1 MSMIITVAGKE
12 FREIIRDGRIK
23 WSAIILAVML
33 VAALGTA
40 GQRFAD
46 ISAER
51 ASAQEVVNMQF
62 ADQGEKNP
70 HAAAH
75 YGLYAFKPVT
85 PLSFF
90 DTGVGSYTGVSIWL
104 EAHRQN
110 DAEGEP
116 ARDATAIA
124 RFGELT
130 AAFTLQMLLPLL
142 VILLAFPAFAGER
155 EAGTLRQVL
164 SMQVSPAELLFGKAL
179 GGCAALSVFIGP
191 ILLLGLIGLVV
202 APGGAAYLG
211 HGLVLVLIY
220 VIYALIFLFLT
231 LAVSANVRS
240 AQATLVA
247 MVGFWAVSSF
257 VLPRAASDVS
267 RLLYPTPTAV
277 AFKAGIEEALQSG
290 LNGVSPD
297 TVVQQRQEQTLALY
311 NVETVEELPI
321 NFQGIVFDLQEK
333 FGNDVFDKFYG
344 DLHGIFFQQTGL
356 HQTFSVG
363 SPRMAAQLASM
374 ELSGTSLHHH
384 IAFTEQAETYRR
396 SLVEGMNRDITF
408 NSEAG
413 QADYRAGPEL
423 WASVPRFKY
432 EPETLIAI
440 LARLGPSFMVMF
452 LWLAISIVAGVLAT
466 RKMKVMVG

>member
-1 MSMIITVAGKE
+1 MILTVARKE

-23 WSAIILAVML
+23 WSALILAVML
-33 VAALGTA
+33 VAALATA

-62 ADQGEKNP
+62 AAQGDKNP

-104 EAHRQN
+104 EAHNQN

-142 VILLAFPAFAGER
+142 VILLAFPSFAGER

-164 SMQVSPAELLFGKAL
+164 SMQVAPVQLLFGKAL
-179 GGCAALSVFIGP
+179 GAAAALSVFIGP
-191 ILLLGLIGLVV
+191 ILFLGLIGLVF
-202 APGGAAYLG
+202 APGGLGYLG
-211 HGLVLVLIY
+211 HGVVLVAVYI
-220 VIYALIFLFLT
+220 VYALIFLFLT
-231 LAVSANVRS
+231 LAVSANVKS
-240 AQATLVA
+240 AQAALVV

-267 RLLYPTPTAV
+267 RLLYPTPSAV
-277 AFKAGIEEALQSG
+277 SFQANIDEAMQSG
-290 LNGVSPD
+290 LDGVSPD
-297 TVVQQRQEQTLALY
+297 TIVQQRQKQTLALY
-311 NVETVEELPI
+311 NAETVEELPI
-321 NFQGIVFDLQEK
+321 NFQGMIFDLQEK
-333 FGNDVFDKFYG
+333 LGNEVFDKFYG
-344 DLHGIFFQQTGL
+344 DLYAIFDQQTGL
-356 HQTFSVG
+356 HQAFSIG
-363 SPRMAAQLASM
+363 SPRMATQLASM
-374 ELSGTSLHHH
+374 ELSGTSLNQHL
-384 IAFTEQAETYRR
+384 AFTSQAESYRR
-396 SLVEGMNRDITF
+396 DLIEGMNRDITF

-413 QADYRAGPEL
+413 QADYRADSAL
-423 WASVPRFKY
+423 WASI
-432 EPETLIAI
+432 EPFEYQPASLGAL

-452 LWLAISIVAGVLAT
+452 LWLALSIVAGVLAV
-466 RKMKVMVG
+466 RKVKVTLG

>member
-1 MSMIITVAGKE
+1 MILTVAQKE
-12 FREIIRDGRIK
+12 FREILRDGRIK
-23 WSAIILAVML
+23 WSALILAVML

-40 GQRFAD
+40 GQRYAD
-46 ISAER
+46 ISNER
-51 ASAQEVVNMQF
+51 ASAQEVVNTQF
-62 ADQGEKNP
+62 AAQGEKNP

-104 EAHRQN
+104 EAHNQN

-164 SMQVSPAELLFGKAL
+164 SMQVSPVQLLFGKAI
-179 GGCAALSVFIGP
+179 GAVAALSVFIGP
-191 ILLLGLIGLVV
+191 ILLLGFIGLLLT
-202 APGGAAYLG
+202 PGGTAYIG
-211 HGLVLVLIY
+211 HAIVLIAVY
-220 VIYALIFLFLT
+220 IIYSWIFLFLT

-277 AFKAGIEEALQSG
+277 AFQANIEEAMASG
-290 LNGVSPD
+290 LDGVSPD
-297 TVVQQRQEQTLALY
+297 TKVQQRQEQILSLY
-311 NVETVEELPI
+311 NVESVDELPI
-321 NFQGIVFDLQEK
+321 NFQGMIFDLQEK
-333 FGNDVFDKFYG
+333 LGNEVFDKYYG
-344 DLHGIFFQQTGL
+344 DLHSIFDQQTGL
-356 HQTFSVG
+356 HQVFSVG
-363 SPRMAAQLASM
+363 SPRMAVQLASM
-374 ELSGTSLHHH
+374 ELSGTSLNQHL
-384 IAFTEQAETYRR
+384 AFTGQAEGYRR
-396 SLVEGMNRDITF
+396 ELIADMNQDIVN

-413 QADYRAGPEL
+413 QADYRADSTL
-423 WASVPRFKY
+423 WASI
-432 EPETLIAI
+432 EPFEYQPASLGALLT
-440 LARLGPSFMVMF
+440 RLGPSFMVMF
-452 LWLAISIVAGVLAT
+452 LWLGLSIVAAVLSV
-466 RKMKVMVG
+466 KKVKVTLG

>member
-1 MSMIITVAGKE
+1 MILTVARKE
-12 FREIIRDGRIK
+12 FREILRDGRIK
-23 WSAIILAVML
+23 WSAVILAVML
-33 VAALGTA
+33 IAALGTA
-40 GQRFAD
+40 GQRYAD

-62 ADQGEKNP
+62 AAQGEKNP

-90 DTGVGSYTGVSIWL
+90 DTGIASYTGVSIWL
-104 EAHRQN
+104 EAHKQN

-164 SMQVSPAELLFGKAL
+164 SMQVSPVQLLFGKAL
-179 GGCAALSVFIGP
+179 GAAAALSTFIGP
-191 ILLLGLIGLVV
+191 ILLLGFIGLLMT
-202 APGGAAYLG
+202 PGGLTYVG
-211 HGLVLVLIY
+211 HGIVIVAVYI
-220 VIYALIFLFLT
+220 IYAWIFLFLT

-240 AQATLVA
+240 AQAALVA

-277 AFKAGIEEALQSG
+277 LFQANIDEAMQSG
-290 LNGVSPD
+290 LDGVSPD
-297 TVVQQRQEQTLALY
+297 TKVQQLQEQILKLY
-311 NVETVEELPI
+311 KADTVDDLPI
-321 NFQGIVFDLQEK
+321 NFQGMIFDLQEK
-333 FGNDVFDKFYG
+333 LGNEVFDKYYG
-344 DLHGIFFQQTGL
+344 ELYAIFSQQTGL
-356 HQTFSVG
+356 HQMFSVG
-363 SPRMAAQLASM
+363 SPRMAVQLASM
-374 ELSGTSLHHH
+374 ELSGTSLNQHL
-384 IAFTEQAETYRR
+384 AFTGQAETYRR
-396 SLVEGMNRDITF
+396 KLIADMNQDITN
-408 NSEAG
+408 NSNAG
-413 QADYRAGPEL
+413 QADYRADSTL
-423 WASVPRFKY
+423 WASI
-432 EPETLIAI
+432 EPFAFQPASLGTL
-440 LARLGPSFMVMF
+440 LTRLGPSFMVMF
-452 LWLAISIVAGVLAT
+452 LWLALSIAAGVLAV
-466 RKMKVMVG
+466 RKVKVTLG

>member
-1 MSMIITVAGKE
+1 MILTVAGKE
-12 FREIIRDGRIK
+12 FREILRDGRIT
-23 WSAIILAVML
+23 WSAVILAVML
-33 VAALGTA
+33 IAALGTA

-62 ADQGEKNP
+62 AGQGEKNP

-90 DTGVGSYTGVSIWL
+90 DTGIASYTGVSVWL
-104 EAHRQN
+104 EAHKQN
-110 DAEGEP
+110 NAEGEP

-164 SMQVSPAELLFGKAL
+164 SMQVSPVQLLFGKAL
-179 GGCAALSVFIGP
+179 GAAAALSVFIGP
-191 ILLLGLIGLVV
+191 ILLLGFIGLIV
-202 APGGAAYLG
+202 APGGLAYVG
-211 HGLVLVLIY
+211 HGIVLVAVYIVY
-220 VIYALIFLFLT
+220 SWIFLFLT

-267 RLLYPTPTAV
+267 RFLYPTPTAV
-277 AFKAGIEEALQSG
+277 SFQAGIDEAMQSG
-290 LNGVSPD
+290 LAGVSPD

-311 NVETVEELPI
+311 NVESVEELPI
-321 NFQGIVFDLQEK
+321 NFQGMIFDLQEK
-333 FGNDVFDKFYG
+333 LGNEVFDKFYG
-344 DLHGIFFQQTGL
+344 ELHAIFDQQTGL
-356 HQTFSVG
+356 HQFFSVG
-363 SPRMAAQLASM
+363 SPRMAVHLASM
-374 ELSGTSLHHH
+374 ELSGTSLNHHLE
-384 IAFTEQAETYRR
+384 FTQQAEDYRR
-396 SLVEGMNRDITF
+396 ALIEGMNRDITF
-408 NSEAG
+408 NSAAG

-423 WASVPRFKY
+423 WASVPRFSY
-432 EPETLIAI
+432 EPPPLGAL

-452 LWLAISIVAGVLAT
+452 LWLALSIVAGVLAT
-466 RKMKVMVG
+466 RKMKVMVS

>member
-1 MSMIITVAGKE
+1 MILTVAGKE
-12 FREIIRDGRIK
+12 FKEIIRDGRIK
-23 WSAIILAVML
+23 WSAAILAIML
-33 VAALGTA
+33 VAALSTA
-40 GQRFAD
+40 AQRFAD

-51 ASAQEVVNMQF
+51 ASAQEVVNAQF
-62 ADQGEKNP
+62 AGQGEKNP

-90 DTGVGSYTGVSIWL
+90 DTGISSYTGVSIWL
-104 EAHRQN
+104 EAHKKN

-164 SMQVSPAELLFGKAL
+164 SMQVSPVQLLFGKAL
-179 GGCAALSVFIGP
+179 GAMAALAVFIGP
-191 ILLLGLIGLVV
+191 ILLLGLIGLLI
-202 APGGAAYLG
+202 APGGVAYIG
-211 HGLVLVLIY
+211 HGIVIVLVY

-231 LAVSANVRS
+231 LAVSANLKS

-257 VLPRAASDVS
+257 VLPRAASDLS

-277 AFKAGIEEALQSG
+277 AFEKAVEEAIRSG
-290 LNGVSPD
+290 IDGVSPA
-297 TVVQQRQEQTLALY
+297 TRIQQRQEQTLNLY
-311 NVETVEELPI
+311 NAESVDELPI
-321 NFQGIVFDLQEK
+321 NFQGVIFDLQEK
-333 FGNDVFDKFYG
+333 LDNEVFDKFYG
-344 DLHGIFFQQTGL
+344 DLHGIFDQQTGL
-356 HQTFSVG
+356 HQAFSVG
-363 SPRMAAQLASM
+363 SPRMAVQLASM
-374 ELSGTSLHHH
+374 ELSGTSLNHH
-384 IAFTEQAETYRR
+384 IEFTEQAEGYRR
-396 SLVEGMNRDITF
+396 ELIEGMNRDITF
-408 NSEAG
+408 NSDAG

-423 WASVPRFKY
+423 WASFDRFAY
-432 EPETLIAI
+432 DPPPLGATLT
-440 LARLGPSFMVMF
+440 RLGPSFMVMF
-452 LWLAISIVAGVLAT
+452 LWLALSIVAGYLAA
-466 RKMKVMVG
+466 RKVKVTII

>member
-1 MSMIITVAGKE
+1 MILTVARKE
-12 FREIIRDGRIK
+12 FREILRDGRIK
-23 WSAIILAVML
+23 WSAGILAVML

-40 GQRFAD
+40 AQRYAD

-62 ADQGEKNP
+62 AAQGEKNP

-75 YGLYAFKPVT
+75 YGVYAFKPVT

-90 DTGVGSYTGVSIWL
+90 DTGIASYTGVSVWL
-104 EAHRQN
+104 EAHKQN

-130 AAFTLQMLLPLL
+130 AALTLQILLPLL

-155 EAGTLRQVL
+155 ERGTLRQVL
-164 SMQVSPAELLFGKAL
+164 SMQVSPVQSLFGKAL
-179 GGCAALSVFIGP
+179 GAAGALAVFLGP
-191 ILLLGLIGLVV
+191 ILLLGIIGLAA
-202 APGGAAYLG
+202 APGGLAYLG
-211 HGLVLVLIY
+211 HGFILVAIY
-220 VIYALIFLFLT
+220 IVYATIFLFLT
-231 LAVSANVRS
+231 LAVSANLRS

-257 VLPRAASDVS
+257 VLPRAASDIS

-277 AFKAGIEEALQSG
+277 AFQKDIDEAMQSG

-297 TVVQQRQEQTLALY
+297 TVVQQRQEQTLGLY

-321 NFQGIVFDLQEK
+321 NFQGMIFDLQEK
-333 FGNDVFDKFYG
+333 LGNEVFDKFYG
-344 DLHGIFFQQTGL
+344 ELNATFDRQTGL

-374 ELSGTSLHHH
+374 ELSGTSLVHHLE
-384 IAFTEQAETYRR
+384 FTRQAEQYRR
-396 SLVEGMNRDITF
+396 GLVEGMNRNITF
-408 NSEAG
+408 NSVAG

-423 WASVPRFKY
+423 WASVQPFTFD
-432 EPETLIAI
+432 PVPLGAI
-440 LARLGPSFMVMF
+440 LSRLGPSFMVMF
-452 LWLAISIVAGVLAT
+452 LWLALSIVAAVLSA
-466 RKMKVMVG
+466 RKVKVTLG

>member
-1 MSMIITVAGKE
+1 MILTVARKE

-23 WSAIILAVML
+23 WSAGILAVML
-33 VAALGTA
+33 IAALGTA

-46 ISAER
+46 ISTER
-51 ASAQEVVNMQF
+51 ASAQEVVNAQF
-62 ADQGEKNP
+62 AAQGDKNP

-90 DTGVGSYTGVSIWL
+90 DTGIASYTGVSVWL
-104 EAHRQN
+104 EAHNQN

-164 SMQVSPAELLFGKAL
+164 SMQVSPVQLLFGKAL
-179 GGCAALSVFIGP
+179 GAMGALSVFIGP
-191 ILLLGLIGLVV
+191 ILVLGMIGLMF
-202 APGGAAYLG
+202 APGGLPYIG
-211 HGLVLVLIY
+211 HGLVLVIVY
-220 VIYALIFLFLT
+220 VVYALIFLFLT
-231 LAVSANVRS
+231 LAVSANVRT
-240 AQATLVA
+240 AQAALVV

-257 VLPRAASDVS
+257 VLPRAASDLS

-277 AFKAGIEEALQSG
+277 AFEKDIEEAKQSG
-290 LNGVSPD
+290 LNGVSPAA
-297 TVVQQRQEQTLALY
+297 VIAQRQEQTLALY
-311 NVETVEELPI
+311 NADTVEDLPI
-321 NFQGIVFDLQEK
+321 NFQGMIFDIQEK
-333 FGNDVFDKFYG
+333 LDNEVFDKFY
-344 DLHGIFFQQTGL
+344 DELHGIFDQQTGL

-363 SPRMAAQLASM
+363 SPRMAVQLASM
-374 ELSGTSLHHH
+374 ELSGTSLTSHLD
-384 IAFTEQAETYRR
+384 FTAQAEQYRR
-396 SLVEGMNRDITF
+396 DLIESMNQDITF

-423 WASVPRFKY
+423 WGSVERFSF
-432 EPETLIAI
+432 EPPPLGETLT
-440 LARLGPSFMVMF
+440 RLGPSFMVMF
-452 LWLAISIVAGVLAT
+452 LWLGLSIVAGVLAV
-466 RKMKVMVG
+466 RKVQVTLS

>member
-1 MSMIITVAGKE
+1 
-12 FREIIRDGRIK
+12 
-23 WSAIILAVML
+23 ML

-51 ASAQEVVNMQF
+51 ESAQEVVNAQF
-62 ADQGEKNP
+62 ASQGEKNP

-104 EAHRQN
+104 EAHYQN

-164 SMQVSPAELLFGKAL
+164 SMQVSPVQLLFGKAI
-179 GGCAALSVFIGP
+179 GAAAALSVFIGP
-191 ILLLGLIGLVV
+191 ILLLGFIGLLL
-202 APGGAAYLG
+202 APGGAAYAG
-211 HGLVLVLIY
+211 HGVVIVAVYIIY
-220 VIYALIFLFLT
+220 SWIFLFLT

-277 AFKAGIEEALQSG
+277 AFQSNIDEAMQSG
-290 LNGVSPD
+290 LDGISPD
-297 TVVQQRQEQTLALY
+297 TKVQQRQEQILALY
-311 NVETVEELPI
+311 NVDSVDDLPI
-321 NFQGIVFDLQEK
+321 NFQGMIFDLQEK
-333 FGNDVFDKFYG
+333 LGNEVFDKYYG
-344 DLHGIFFQQTGL
+344 ELHAIFDQQTGL

-363 SPRMAAQLASM
+363 SPRMAVQLASM
-374 ELSGTSLHHH
+374 ELSGTSLTQH
-384 IAFTEQAETYRR
+384 IDFTRQAEAYRR
-396 SLVEGMNRDITF
+396 ELIAEMNQDITN

-413 QADYRAGPEL
+413 QADYRADSSL
-423 WASVPRFKY
+423 WASIDPFTYKPVSLG
-432 EPETLIAI
+432 TL
-440 LARLGPSFMVMF
+440 LTRLGPSFMVMF
-452 LWLAISIVAGVLAT
+452 LWLGLSIVAGVLAA
-466 RKMKVMVG
+466 RKVKVTM

>member
-1 MSMIITVAGKE
+1 MILTVARKE
-12 FREIIRDGRIK
+12 FLEITRDGRIK
-23 WSAIILAVML
+23 WSAGILAVML
-33 VAALGTA
+33 LTALGTA

-46 ISAER
+46 ISVER
-51 ASAQEVVNMQF
+51 TSAQEVVNAQF
-62 ADQGEKNP
+62 AAQGEKNP

-90 DTGVGSYTGVSIWL
+90 DTGIGSYTGVSVWL
-104 EAHRQN
+104 EAHNQN

-164 SMQVSPAELLFGKAL
+164 SMQVSPVQLLFGKAL
-179 GGCAALSVFIGP
+179 GASAALSVFIGP
-191 ILLLGLIGLVV
+191 ILIFGLVGL
-202 APGGAAYLG
+202 AFTPDGAAYFG
-211 HGLVLVLIY
+211 HGLILMAIY
-220 VIYALIFLFLT
+220 IIYALIFLFLT
-231 LAVSANVRS
+231 LAVSANVRT
-240 AQATLVA
+240 AQAALVI

-257 VLPRAASDVS
+257 VLPRAASDLS

-277 AFKAGIEEALQSG
+277 AFKKDIEEATQSG
-290 LNGVSPD
+290 LDGVSPAAAIA
-297 TVVQQRQEQTLALY
+297 QRQEQTLALY
-311 NVETVEELPI
+311 NANTVEELPI
-321 NFQGIVFDLQEK
+321 NFQGIIFDLQEK
-333 FGNDVFDKFYG
+333 MGNEIFDKFYG
-344 DLHGIFFQQTGL
+344 DLHATFAKQTGL

-363 SPRMAAQLASM
+363 SPRMAVQLASM
-374 ELSGTSLHHH
+374 ELSGTSLTSHLN
-384 IAFTEQAETYRR
+384 FTRQAEQYRR
-396 SLVEGMNRDITF
+396 DLIEDMNRDVTF

-423 WASVPRFKY
+423 WGSVDRFEY
-432 EPETLIAI
+432 SPAPLAETLT
-440 LARLGPSFMVMF
+440 RLGPSFMVMF
-452 LWLAISIVAGVLAT
+452 LWLGLSIVIGVLAV
-466 RKMKVMVG
+466 RKIKVTLG

>member
-1 MSMIITVAGKE
+1 MILTVARKE

-23 WSAIILAVML
+23 WSALILAVML
-33 VAALGTA
+33 VAALASA

-51 ASAQEVVNMQF
+51 ESAQEVVNAQF
-62 ADQGEKNP
+62 AAQGEKNP

-104 EAHRQN
+104 EAHNQN

-142 VILLAFPAFAGER
+142 VILLAFPSFAGER

-164 SMQVSPAELLFGKAL
+164 SMQVAPVQLLFGKAL
-179 GGCAALSVFIGP
+179 GAAGALSVFIGP

-202 APGGAAYLG
+202 APGGLGYLG
-211 HGLVLVLIY
+211 HGVVLVIVY

-231 LAVSANVRS
+231 LAVSANVKS
-240 AQATLVA
+240 AQAALVV

-277 AFKAGIEEALQSG
+277 SFQANIDEAMQSG
-290 LNGVSPD
+290 IDGVSPD
-297 TVVQQRQEQTLALY
+297 TVVQQRQKQTLELY
-311 NVETVEELPI
+311 KVETVEELPI
-321 NFQGIVFDLQEK
+321 NFQGIIFDLQEK
-333 FGNDVFDKFYG
+333 LGNEVFDKYYG
-344 DLHGIFFQQTGL
+344 ELYAIFDQQTGL
-356 HQTFSVG
+356 HQAFSIG
-363 SPRMAAQLASM
+363 SPRMATQLASM
-374 ELSGTSLHHH
+374 ELSGTSLNQHLE
-384 IAFTEQAETYRR
+384 FTNQAERYRR
-396 SLVEGMNRDITF
+396 DLIEGMNQDITF

-413 QADYRAGPEL
+413 QADYRADSAL
-423 WASVPRFKY
+423 WASI
-432 EPETLIAI
+432 EPFEYQPASLGALLT
-440 LARLGPSFMVMF
+440 RLGPSFMVMF
-452 LWLAISIVAGVLAT
+452 LWLALSIVAGVLAV
-466 RKMKVMVG
+466 RKVKVTLG

>member
-1 MSMIITVAGKE
+1 MILTVARKE

-23 WSAIILAVML
+23 WSALILAVML

-46 ISAER
+46 ISTER
-51 ASAQEVVNMQF
+51 AAAQEVVNMQF
-62 ADQGEKNP
+62 AAQGEKNP

-90 DTGVGSYTGVSIWL
+90 DTGISSYTGVSVWL
-104 EAHRQN
+104 EAHKQN

-142 VILLAFPAFAGER
+142 VILLAFPSFAGER

-164 SMQVSPAELLFGKAL
+164 SMEVSPVQLLFGKAL
-179 GGCAALSVFIGP
+179 GAATALSLFIGP
-191 ILLLGLIGLVV
+191 ILILGLVGLAF
-202 APGGAAYLG
+202 APGGFGYLG
-211 HGLVLVLIY
+211 HGFVLVIVY

-231 LAVSANVRS
+231 LAVSANVKS
-240 AQATLVA
+240 AQAALVV
-247 MVGFWAVSSF
+247 MVGFWAISSF
-257 VLPRAASDVS
+257 VFPRAASDAS

-277 AFKAGIEEALQSG
+277 SFQANIDEAMQSG

-297 TVVQQRQEQTLALY
+297 TFVQQRQEQTLALY
-311 NVETVEELPI
+311 KVETVEELPI
-321 NFQGIVFDLQEK
+321 NFQGMIFDLQEK
-333 FGNDVFDKFYG
+333 LGNEVFDKFYG
-344 DLHGIFFQQTGL
+344 DLYAIFDQQTGL
-356 HQTFSVG
+356 HQMFSVG
-363 SPRMAAQLASM
+363 SPRMAMQLASM
-374 ELSGTSLHHH
+374 ELSGTALTQHLE
-384 IAFTEQAETYRR
+384 FTGQAEQYRR
-396 SLVEGMNRDITF
+396 DLIADMNRDITF

-413 QADYRAGPEL
+413 RADYRAGPEL
-423 WASVPRFKY
+423 WASI
-432 EPETLIAI
+432 EPFEYKPASLATL
-440 LARLGPSFMVMF
+440 LSRLGPSFMVMF
-452 LWLAISIVAGVLAT
+452 LWLALSIVAGVLAV
-466 RKMKVMVG
+466 RKVKVTLG

>member
-1 MSMIITVAGKE
+1 MIFTVARKE

-23 WSAIILAVML
+23 WSAGILAVML

-51 ASAQEVVNMQF
+51 ASAQEVVNAQF
-62 ADQGEKNP
+62 AAQGDKNP

-90 DTGVGSYTGVSIWL
+90 DTGIASYTGVSVWL
-104 EAHRQN
+104 EAHNQN

-164 SMQVSPAELLFGKAL
+164 SMQVSPVQLLFGKAL
-179 GGCAALSVFIGP
+179 GAMAALSVFIGP
-191 ILLLGLIGLVV
+191 ILILGLIGLVF
-202 APGGAAYLG
+202 APGGLPYLG
-211 HGLVLVLIY
+211 HGVVLIAVY
-220 VIYALIFLFLT
+220 VVYALIFLFLT
-231 LAVSANVRS
+231 LAVSANVRT
-240 AQATLVA
+240 AQAALVL

-257 VLPRAASDVS
+257 VLPRAASDLS

-277 AFKAGIEEALQSG
+277 SFQKNIEEATQSG

-297 TVVQQRQEQTLALY
+297 TIVQQRQEQTLALY

-321 NFQGIVFDLQEK
+321 NFQGMIFDLQEK
-333 FGNDVFDKFYG
+333 LGNEVFDKFYG
-344 DLHGIFFQQTGL
+344 ELYSIFDQQTGL

-363 SPRMAAQLASM
+363 SPRMAVQLASM
-374 ELSGTSLHHH
+374 ELSGTSLTNHLE
-384 IAFTEQAETYRR
+384 FTTQAEQYRR
-396 SLVEGMNRDITF
+396 DLIEGMNRDITF

-423 WASVPRFKY
+423 WGSVDRFSY
-432 EPETLIAI
+432 TPAPLLQTLT
-440 LARLGPSFMVMF
+440 RLGPSFMVMF
-452 LWLAISIVAGVLAT
+452 LWLALSIVAGVLAV
-466 RKMKVMVG
+466 RKVKVTLS